1 MIFLSYSLLCCTYNG
16 RMHTSLFNH
25 YLYLYYFHYFFNIK
39 YINNHNKLRTYALF
53 EKETPSLELY
63 LKCVNDARKRKL
75 LTRFRIGVLSLRVE
89 SGRYE
94 ASGVINRRGLP
105 IEYRICKCCDKGK
118 VEDEIHF
125 LLECPLYDEIRQT
138 FVDICNSRLRKSL
151 SIICMNG
158 EIYARP
164 IVNKRVCM
172 ERMTI
177 EDLFKTLMGIQVK
190 DVLNAL
196 ASFVFQAYHI

>member
-1 MIFLSYSLLCCTYNG
+1 
-16 RMHTSLFNH
+16 
-25 YLYLYYFHYFFNIK
+25 
-39 YINNHNKLRTYALF
+39 
-53 EKETPSLELY
+53 
-63 LKCVNDARKRKL
+63 
-75 LTRFRIGVLSLRVE
+75 
-89 SGRYE
+89 
-94 ASGVINRRGLP
+94 
-105 IEYRICKCCDKGK
+105 
-118 VEDEIHF
+118 
-125 LLECPLYDEIRQT
+125 
-138 FVDICNSRLRKSL
+138 
-151 SIICMNG
+151 MNG